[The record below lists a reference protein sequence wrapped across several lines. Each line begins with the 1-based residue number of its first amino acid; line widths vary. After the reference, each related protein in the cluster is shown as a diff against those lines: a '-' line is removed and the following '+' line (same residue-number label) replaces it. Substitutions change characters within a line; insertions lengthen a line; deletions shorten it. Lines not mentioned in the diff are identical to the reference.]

1 MRSFV
6 RAVAP
11 FALAG
16 LLVTPAFAAPGL
28 RLSWDHCFA
37 DGQVVNKAF
46 ACGTNLGSEVL
57 DLSFESPVAASDRDG
72 VELTLHLVSS
82 DGTLPDWWRASGV
95 GACRSVAL
103 ASAIIDP
110 NSIDCD
116 QPIPTLNGAGGIAD
130 LVQFTPTVWRLRAAV
145 AVPPPSTF
153 SVGPGT
159 ETFAM
164 QLIVR
169 NIRTVGTGSCA
180 GCTTP
185 ICIGFGSANVVAA
198 ANTDPIFIV
207 AGAPNTGGGPANVTW
222 QGAYTSGYS
231 FPGAASSVD
240 FGCAPSKPVAVRGS
254 TWGALKA
261 MYH

>member
-6 RAVAP
+6 RTVAP

-16 LLVTPAFAAPGL
+16 LLATPAFAAPGL

-57 DLSFESPVAASDRDG
+57 DLSFESPVAASDRVG
-72 VELTLHLVSS
+72 IELTVHLTSS
-82 DGTLPDWWRASGV
+82 DGTLPDWWRV
-95 GACRSVAL
+95 NGAGGCRSMAL
-103 ASAIIDP
+103 GAAVIDP
-110 NSIDCD
+110 SSINCD
-116 QPIPTLNGAGGIAD
+116 QPIPALNGAGGVAD
-130 LVQFTPTVWRLRAAV
+130 MAQITPTVWRVRAAV
-145 AVPPPSTF
+145 AVPAAAPF

-159 ETFAM
+159 ETLAI

-169 NIRTVGTGSCA
+169 NTRTVGSTACP

-185 ICIGFGSANVVAA
+185 ICIGFASANLVAA
-198 ANTDPIFIV
+198 ANADPILIV

-222 QGAYTSGYS
+222 QGAYTTGYS
-231 FPGAASSVD
+231 FLGTLFSLD
-240 FGCAPSKPVAVRGS
+240 FGCAPSKPVAIRGS
-254 TWGALKA
+254 TWGALKS